1 MHSKS
6 ANCWMGEWY
15 CQQKEIFNTNCKF
28 LTESKDIED
37 IRNLSLH
44 LDLFSWKSLWHHPQP
59 QSHHSRKE
67 SSPGGCHPD
76 HQHHFTSSLS
86 GRQRATETLEGKRQV
101 DVMQLPLAYS
111 TYSPK
116 ISWGTLLYL
125 CMASEVAQLKILDVV
140 VNSIDRRDFMD
151 KWGSLV
157 GLLINFCHASPIPS
171 FSGT

>member
-1 MHSKS
+1 MHSKT
-6 ANCWMGEWY
+6 ANCWTGGNGIVDKKN
-15 CQQKEIFNTNCKF
+15 QQKLWVSHREQRHWRHQELVSPSRF
-28 LTESKDIED
+28 L
-37 IRNLSLH
+37 
-44 LDLFSWKSLWHHPQP
+44 FWKSLWHHPQP

-67 SSPGGCHPD
+67 SSPGGCHQD

-125 CMASEVAQLKILDVV
+125 YLYFTYGFGSRPTQDFG
-140 VNSIDRRDFMD
+140 RR
-151 KWGSLV
+151 GQQY
-157 GLLINFCHASPIPS
+157 
-171 FSGT
+171 